1 MTIPISIIP
10 TAAISDG
17 STDSTDG
24 TTLTSVFIGED
35 LTGGD
40 MIITGTTRCITAITL
55 RGTGTDGTRRIT
67 MDGTDG
73 TDGVPLIITATPDL
87 PEQQTIQPEAGI
99 RPDAVLLAF
108 PAIVALTTVRPAL
121 SETVITATDDQATT
135 QTPDS
140 DSAVSVAQTVPVRC
154 HVRLHARSL
163 HRRQ

>member
-24 TTLTSVFIGED
+24 TILTSVFIGED

-40 MIITGTTRCITAITL
+40 MIITGTPRCITAITL
-55 RGTGTDGTRRIT
+55 RGTGTDGTRRII
-67 MDGTDG
+67 TDG

-99 RPDAVLLAF
+99 RPDAVLQVF
-108 PAIVALTTVRPAL
+108 PAIAALTVAHQVL
-121 SETVITATDDQATT
+121 SETVITATGDRRAT

-140 DSAVSVAQTVPVRC
+140 DSAVSVAQTTPAQCR
-154 HVRLHARSL
+154 VRLHVRSL
-163 HRRQ
+163 HRRR

>member
-24 TTLTSVFIGED
+24 TILTSVFIGED

-55 RGTGTDGTRRIT
+55 RGTGTDGTRRIIT
-67 MDGTDG
+67 DGTDG
-73 TDGVPLIITATPDL
+73 MDGVPLIITATPDL

-99 RPDAVLLAF
+99 RPDAALQVF
-108 PAIVALTTVRPAL
+108 PAIAALTAAHQVL
-121 SETVITATDDQATT
+121 SETVITATGDRRAT

-140 DSAVSVAQTVPVRC
+140 DSAVSVAQTTPAQCR
-154 HVRLHARSL
+154 VRLHVRSL
-163 HRRQ
+163 HRRR

>member
-1 MTIPISIIP
+1 MMIPISIIP
-10 TAAISDG
+10 TAAISDA

-24 TTLTSVFIGED
+24 TILTSVLIGED

-40 MIITGTTRCITAITL
+40 MIITGMTRCITAITL
-55 RGTGTDGTRRIT
+55 RGIGTDGTRRIT

-87 PEQQTIQPEAGI
+87 PEQQIIQPEAGI
-99 RPDAVLLAF
+99 RPDAALLAF
-108 PAIVALTTVRPAL
+108 PAIVALTTVRPVL
-121 SETVITATDDQATT
+121 SETVITATDDQAAT

>member
-24 TTLTSVFIGED
+24 TILTSVFIGED

-99 RPDAVLLAF
+99 RPDAALQVF
-108 PAIVALTTVRPAL
+108 PVIAALTVAHQVL
-121 SETVITATDDQATT
+121 SETVITATGDRRAT

-140 DSAVSVAQTVPVRC
+140 DSAVSVAQTTPAQCR
-154 HVRLHARSL
+154 VRLHVRSL

>member
-55 RGTGTDGTRRIT
+55 RGTGTDGT
-67 MDGTDG
+67 
-73 TDGVPLIITATPDL
+73 DGVPLIITATPDL

-99 RPDAVLLAF
+99 RPDAVLQVF
-108 PAIVALTTVRPAL
+108 PAIAALTATHQVL
-121 SETVITATDDQATT
+121 SETVITATGDRRAT

-140 DSAVSVAQTVPVRC
+140 DSAVSVAQTTPAQCR
-154 HVRLHARSL
+154 VRLHVRSL